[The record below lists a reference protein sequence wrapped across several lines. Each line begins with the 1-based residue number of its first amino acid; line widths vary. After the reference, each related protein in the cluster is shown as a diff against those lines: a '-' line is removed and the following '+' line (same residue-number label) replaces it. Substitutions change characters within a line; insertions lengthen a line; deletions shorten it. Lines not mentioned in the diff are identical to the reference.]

1 MLLENS
7 FDVPAGPEKAWALL
21 MDVPRVIP
29 CMPGAELTETVDEAT
44 WKARMDVKLGPVALT
59 FAADV
64 RREEADPQALRAT
77 LAADA
82 RELRGRGAGQA
93 RIESSLAPHDG
104 GTRVSIR
111 TDLTLSGTV
120 AQSGRL
126 VEAVSAQLVQ
136 SFADCLK
143 AQLAGS
149 EAEAAAAVA
158 TQSGP
163 ILGHSLALRALA
175 RRLGGILRR
184 LSSRTRTRRRRF

>member
-7 FDVPAGPEKAWALL
+7 FDVPAGPEQAWALL

-29 CMPGAELTETVDEAT
+29 CMPGATLTETVDDAN
-44 WKARMDVKLGPVALT
+44 WKARMDVKLGPVALA
-59 FAADV
+59 FATDV
-64 RREEADPQALRAT
+64 RREEADPGALRAT

-82 RELRGRGAGQA
+82 RELRGRGGGRA
-93 RIESSLAPHDG
+93 RIVSSLVPHDK
-104 GTRVSIR
+104 GTRVSIT

-126 VEAVSAQLVQ
+126 VDAVSAQLVQ

-158 TQSGP
+158 SQSDP
-163 ILGHSLALRALA
+163 VRGHSLALRALTD
-175 RRLGGILRR
+175 RLREALRR
-184 LSSRTRTRRRRF
+184 FSGRT